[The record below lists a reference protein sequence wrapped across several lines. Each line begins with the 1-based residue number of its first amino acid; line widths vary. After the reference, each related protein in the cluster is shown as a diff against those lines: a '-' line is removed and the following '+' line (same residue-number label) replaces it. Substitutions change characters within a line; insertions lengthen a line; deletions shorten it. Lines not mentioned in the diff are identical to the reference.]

1 MKCER
6 FDEVKEARKDLLLSF
21 IPAASRKVSDEEFIL
36 MVYCEGKYIEQS
48 KQCLECE
55 LMCQFTKE
63 GIPMEEFEKI
73 V

>member
-21 IPAASRKVSDEEFIL
+21 IPAASEKISEEDFIL
-36 MVYCEGKYIEQS
+36 MVYYMIKYIEQLE
-48 KQCLECE
+48 QCLECE
-55 LMCQFTKE
+55 SLCQFTKS
-63 GIPMEEFEKI
+63 IPMEEFEKI